1 MRSERTTAPPFE
13 EGGFEVVE
21 RVRWA
26 DVDKAGIIYF
36 GAYSRMLDIAETE
49 FYRSLGF
56 SYATFEE
63 LGVVLPRVHVEFD
76 FFKPALLDDELVLRP
91 RISGVGVHS
100 VRMKVNIY
108 RSADGALLAEATLIV
123 ACVDRSRKPAPLPA
137 DFAAALRSAIAHG
150 A

>member
-13 EGGFEVVE
+13 AGGFEVVE

-36 GAYSRMLDIAETE
+36 GAYSRMLDVVESE
-49 FYRSLGF
+49 FFRSLGF
-56 SYATFEE
+56 TYGSFDE
-63 LGVVLPRVHVEFD
+63 LGVILPRVHVEFD

-91 RISGVGVHS
+91 RVSGVGVHS

-108 RSADGALLAEATLIV
+108 RSSDRALLAEATV
-123 ACVDRSRKPAPLPA
+123 VAACVDKERKPVPLPPA
-137 DFAAALRSAIAHG
+137 FAAALRSAIP
-150 A
+150 

>member
-1 MRSERTTAPPFE
+1 MTAPPFE
-13 EGGFEVVE
+13 TGGFEVVE

-36 GAYSRMLDIAETE
+36 GAYSRMLDVVESE

-56 SYATFEE
+56 TYAAFDE

-91 RISGVGVHS
+91 RVSGVGVHS

-108 RSADGALLAEATLIV
+108 RSADQALLAEATLV
-123 ACVDRSRKPAPLPA
+123 AACVDKARKPVPLPPA
-137 DFAAALRSAIAHG
+137 FAAALRTAMP
-150 A
+150 

>member
-13 EGGFEVVE
+13 SGGFEVVE

-36 GAYSRMLDIAETE
+36 GAYSRMLDVVESE
-49 FYRSLGF
+49 FFRSLGF
-56 SYATFEE
+56 TYATFDD

-91 RISGVGVHS
+91 RVSGVGVHS

-108 RSADGALLAEATLIV
+108 RSSDQALLAEATV
-123 ACVDRSRKPAPLPA
+123 VAACVDKSRKPVPLPPA
-137 DFAAALRSAIAHG
+137 FAAALRSAMP
-150 A
+150 